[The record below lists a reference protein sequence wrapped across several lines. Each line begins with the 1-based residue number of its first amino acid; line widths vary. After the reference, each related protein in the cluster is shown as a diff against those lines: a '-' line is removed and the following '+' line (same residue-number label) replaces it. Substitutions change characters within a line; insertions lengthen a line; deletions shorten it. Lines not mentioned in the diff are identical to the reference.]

1 MLIVQVGD
9 FGTDGDAHYRI
20 HAPARFMGLI
30 DGVVCVD
37 VHFHHHLRPTLVEKA
52 DILVLQFFSDW
63 DLIPLLRMRKK
74 LGKITIFEA
83 NDFFFDLQPW
93 NPIARSW

>member
-30 DGVVCVD
+30 AGVVCVD
-37 VHFHHHLRPTLVEKA
+37 VHFHHHFHFLFLNNLHMELHP
-52 DILVLQFFSDW
+52 
-63 DLIPLLRMRKK
+63 
-74 LGKITIFEA
+74 
-83 NDFFFDLQPW
+83 
-93 NPIARSW
+93 